1 MLSSW
6 LKHCCRSLGRI
17 GLIRAAVLFSIV
29 LATAVPSRADEVVY
43 PPKVSEDQLRD
54 LVAQAE
60 LTRPRLLMK
69 PTDVKLLRDRVKSD
83 PAIAQV
89 ARVVLRDADA
99 ILPTQ
104 PIERI
109 QEGRR
114 LLGQSRRA
122 VRRLVTLSM
131 AFHLSGRQAYAD
143 RAAQEMLAIAAFSDW
158 NPSHFLDVAEMTFA
172 LAIGYDWLY
181 EQLDAPT
188 RETVRQAILD
198 LGVRVPLDTRHHGWT
213 RARNNWGQVCHAGMV
228 AGALAVAEHDADAA
242 VRTVQRALENVTVS
256 MAMYDPKGS
265 YPEGPG
271 YWSYGTTY
279 NVLLIAMLESAL
291 GTTFG
296 LDLAPGFDQT
306 GQYPALATGPS
317 GLTFNYADGGSGRG
331 CEPALHWFAARYQRP
346 DWLLG
351 DEQPRQ
357 RMLAARPDG
366 DSSSNRFLPLLL
378 LWMQDSA
385 TDVAPTMPL
394 NWTSDCKVP
403 IALHRSSWE
412 DPQAVFV
419 GIKAGSPS
427 GPHGHMDAGS
437 FVLDADGV
445 RWAVDLGA
453 EGYHRIESR
462 NMNFWSMA
470 QNSDRWHVFR
480 QNNLSHNTLV
490 IDEALQVA
498 AGNTKIVRFSDDPRF
513 PHSVVDLSPVYAGQ
527 AEQVHRGVALLPSGE
542 VLVRDRVTGL
552 KPGATVRWGM
562 VTPGT
567 ASKAGEPSLTLRQ
580 GDASLAMRIVSPAE
594 SRWELV
600 DTAKPKNEWD
610 SPNRGTLMA
619 AFHTVAPESGVL
631 DLTVVLTPGSRQA
644 TPVEQITTKPPLQW
658 SP

>member
-1 MLSSW
+1 
-6 LKHCCRSLGRI
+6 
-17 GLIRAAVLFSIV
+17 
-29 LATAVPSRADEVVY
+29 
-43 PPKVSEDQLRD
+43 
-54 LVAQAE
+54 
-60 LTRPRLLMK
+60 
-69 PTDVKLLRDRVKSD
+69 
-83 PAIAQV
+83 
-89 ARVVLRDADA
+89 
-99 ILPTQ
+99 
-104 PIERI
+104 
-109 QEGRR
+109 
-114 LLGQSRRA
+114 

-172 LAIGYDWLY
+172 MAIGYDWLY
-181 EQLDAPT
+181 EHLDAPT

-213 RARNNWGQVCHAGMV
+213 RAHNNWGQVCHAGMV

-256 MAMYDPKGS
+256 MAMYHPKGS

-291 GTTFG
+291 GSSFG

-306 GQYPALATGPS
+306 GQYPALTTGPS
-317 GLTFNYADGGSGRG
+317 GLYFNYADGGSGRS
-331 CEPALHWFAARYQRP
+331 CEPAVHWFAARHQRP

-351 DEQPRQ
+351 DERPRQ
-357 RMLAARPDG
+357 RMLAAPPDG

-378 LWMQDSA
+378 LWMQDAA

-394 NWTSDCKVP
+394 HWTSDCKVP

-462 NMNFWSMA
+462 KMNFWSMA
-470 QNSDRWHVFR
+470 QNSDRWRVFR

-498 AGNTKIVRFSDDPRF
+498 AGNPKIVRFSDDARF
-513 PHSVVDLSPVYAGQ
+513 PHSVVDLTPVYAGQ
-527 AEQVHRGVALLPSGE
+527 AEQVHRGVALLPSGQ
-542 VLVRDRVTGL
+542 VLVRDRLTGL

-562 VTPGT
+562 VTPSA

-580 GDASLAMRIVSPAE
+580 GDASLAMRILSPAE

-619 AFHTVAPESGVL
+619 AFHAVAGESGVL

-644 TPVEQITTKPPLQW
+644 TPVEQITTQPPLQW